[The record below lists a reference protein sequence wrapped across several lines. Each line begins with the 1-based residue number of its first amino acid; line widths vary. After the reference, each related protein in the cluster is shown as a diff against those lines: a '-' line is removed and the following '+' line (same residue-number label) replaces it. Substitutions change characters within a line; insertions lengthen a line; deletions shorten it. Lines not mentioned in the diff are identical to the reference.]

1 MNTFFSQGDGTCAGY
16 ECALCAS
23 KNRVLPESC
32 ALPLKNTS
40 CTNYSRAKR
49 DSCIFDKFFNEHARR
64 LCAQGTKYECVL
76 WVRVL
81 HIRAPHGVPCRGGLN
96 SQSCACCINLD
107 LCAFDK
113 LSNFNESCKPL
124 ATNTR
129 KFCAFNKLSIF
140 NECKPLAK
148 ITRKMPTCASM
159 PLRVGLMQFSV
170 LEK

>member
-40 CTNYSRAKR
+40 CTNYLRAKR

-113 LSNFNESCKPL
+113 LSNFNE
-124 ATNTR
+124 
-129 KFCAFNKLSIF
+129 
-140 NECKPLAK
+140 CKPLAK
-148 ITRKMPTCASM
+148 NTRKMPTCASM